1 MWPQGAFPCLPG
13 TPGYLQSDKG
23 HGLGSGNLV
32 EKYLSYNKIGNLVSF
47 SSIPQ
52 ITPSHPPRYNNLPF
66 AMKHNLRDFYIWLFR
81 HLILKNQHI
90 SRPKPLRAPAGSPV
104 VALLLVPSAHHSR
117 HTQILAHLMPH
128 SHQKLNGTT
137 RTCPGSTIYPV
148 SPPHCS
154 PANPNPNCAT
164 QDLHGVKPSPWSVP
178 KTWVPG
184 CLPW

>member
-1 MWPQGAFPCLPG
+1 MWTEWIVWMWPQGAFPHLPG

-81 HLILKNQHI
+81 HLILKKSAYFQTKATEGTRWQSGGRPPLGPKCPSLQAHTDFGSFNAPLTPKAEWHHKNM
-90 SRPKPLRAPAGSPV
+90 SREHNLP
-104 VALLLVPSAHHSR
+104 
-117 HTQILAHLMPH
+117 
-128 SHQKLNGTT
+128 
-137 RTCPGSTIYPV
+137 CV
-148 SPPHCS
+148 SSSLQPCKS
-154 PANPNPNCAT
+154 
-164 QDLHGVKPSPWSVP
+164 
-178 KTWVPG
+178 
-184 CLPW
+184 